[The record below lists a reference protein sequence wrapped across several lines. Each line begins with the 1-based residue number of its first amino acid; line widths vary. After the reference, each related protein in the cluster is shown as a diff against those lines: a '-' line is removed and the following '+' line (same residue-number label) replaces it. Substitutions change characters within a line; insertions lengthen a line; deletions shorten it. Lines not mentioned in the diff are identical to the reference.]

1 MSDYSYMKPPSSRVR
16 RANSAIG
23 RLRTGKGSES
33 DGRGTVDFG
42 SEIGAAMVEMAMVF
56 SLLIVLLVGT
66 VTAAIA
72 FGQNNSIENSAREAS
87 RFAATLPVT
96 SEATWLHAVRD
107 VARAAA
113 HGDLDASVPGQYICV
128 ALVDGSNNMRL
139 TDIGGSESQSGAA
152 CYDDGRPDG
161 EIRVQIVTE
170 REATIEAVFFSTDV
184 TLSAQ
189 AAARFERD

>member
-1 MSDYSYMKPPSSRVR
+1 MGDYSYMKPPSAPEGA
-16 RANSAIG
+16 ANSVIG
-23 RLRTGKGSES
+23 RLRGGQGSES
-33 DGRGTVDFG
+33 HGPATVDLR
-42 SEIGAAMVEMAMVF
+42 SETGAAMVEMAMVF

-66 VTAAIA
+66 ITSAIA

-96 SEATWLHAVRD
+96 SEATWLQAVRD

-113 HGDLDASVPGQYICV
+113 HGDLDAGVPGQYICV
-128 ALVDGSNNMRL
+128 ALVDGSNNIRL
-139 TDIGGSESQSGAA
+139 TDTGGSEDQSNAD

-161 EIRVQIVTE
+161 ELRVQVVTE